1 MTMPR
6 PADPSCSERSRTNS
20 LARFSV
26 WLLFCLGITGCARI
40 SVPSPQERVVAVANL
55 GAPAQTVDHFAASDA
70 WSMQHVGLWSDTNR
84 NLVADLLFTTNRGI
98 GLSAWRFNLMAGFDP
113 TVSPGTKWQFWR
125 TGNGFN
131 VDSNQYDWD
140 RQAGQRWFLG
150 AAKSRGVDRFFAM
163 AYGPY
168 TNFTRNGQ
176 VYCTPGLGSSNL
188 KPGHEQVFAQSIA
201 DVIAHFQTDP
211 VASERIE
218 FDYVLPVNEPQWE
231 WNGNSQE
238 GSRYS
243 NADII
248 ALSRVLRQELDTRS
262 LHTEIVLA
270 ESGDLRGLYELRD
283 DISTTYQSDYGNY
296 LNSLACL
303 TNIVSRHLTGHSYFT
318 DNPSNDLLAV
328 RRKLK
333 KAFSQHPYWDFWQTE
348 YCIMGPGGSGR
359 DLGID
364 TALNV
369 ARVMWADL
377 VLANAGAWHWWL
389 AVSQADYKD
398 GLLYT
403 DFWKPGDPESIY
415 CSKTFWAFG
424 QFSRFVRPGWRRVTM
439 PGLDDVHG
447 LMGAAFV
454 SPQTNSAALVFV
466 NHSKN
471 SCVVVPRLHGLSPG
485 QKISSWTPWV
495 TSGSTS
501 DNLSARP
508 PFSGGASF
516 SIPRRSVVT
525 LVADVTAEFSAVP
538 RPIRVLAI
546 GDSITVGYT
555 DNPRWTAPFEF
566 GYRAELFKMLKHADI
581 PVEFVGNS
589 REPWNGLWKVPTN
602 SPAPDLRLLEQDCH
616 EGYGAKAT
624 AFVAEHIQEWVRTN
638 RPDFIL
644 LMIGINDIPAG
655 ATNASEAAKSNL
667 ELIAERVAA
676 TSPSTHLIMAQTIP
690 YTRPTPAILD
700 LNRFIR
706 ETLVPDCTSRGMRI
720 STVDQCR
727 NFLAEPAGST
737 GDPALYS
744 NGYNHP
750 NAEGYRRMAQTWCE
764 EIRRLVHNRRL
775 AEKTT

>member
-1 MTMPR
+1 MLTGL
-6 PADPSCSERSRTNS
+6 
-20 LARFSV
+20 LAC
-26 WLLFCLGITGCARI
+26 LLAGLSTTGCARI
-40 SVPSPQERVVAVANL
+40 SVASPQQGVLAVADL
-55 GAPAQTVDHFAASDA
+55 GAPAQLIDHFAASDA
-70 WSMQHVGLWSDTNR
+70 WSMQHVGRWSDTNR
-84 NLVADLLFTTNRGI
+84 NLVADFLFTTNRGI

-113 TVSPGTKWQFWR
+113 TVSPGTKWHFWR

-131 VDSNQYDWD
+131 VDSNRYDWD
-140 RQAGQRWFLG
+140 RQAGQRWFLR

-163 AYGPY
+163 AYSPY

-201 DVIAHFQTDP
+201 DVIAHFRTNP

-248 ALSRVLRQELDTRS
+248 ALSRVLRQELDARF
-262 LHTEIVLA
+262 LPTEIMLA

-318 DNPSNDLLAV
+318 DNPSNDLVAV

-364 TALNV
+364 TALDV

-424 QFSRFVRPGWRRVTM
+424 QFSRFVRPGWRRVEM
-439 PGLDDVHG
+439 PGFENVFG

-454 SPQTNSAALVFV
+454 EPQTNTAALVFV
-466 NHSKN
+466 NHSDK
-471 SCVVVPRLHGLSPG
+471 SHIVVPKLRGLSPG
-485 QKISSWTPWV
+485 RKISAWTPWV
-495 TSGSTS
+495 TSAAAS
-501 DNLSARP
+501 DNLSVRT
-508 PFSGGASF
+508 PFSDGASF
-516 SIPRRSVVT
+516 SIPSRSVVT
-525 LVADVTAEFSAVP
+525 LVADVAAEFSAVP
-538 RPIRVLAI
+538 RPFRVLPI

-555 DNPRWTAPFEF
+555 DNPRWAAPFEF
-566 GYRAELFKMLKHADI
+566 GYRAELFEMLQDAGI
-581 PVEFVGNS
+581 PVQFVGSS

-602 SPAPDLRLLEQDCH
+602 SPTPDLRLLGQDCH

-624 AFVAEHIQEWVRTN
+624 AFVAEHIEELVRTN
-638 RPDFIL
+638 QPDFIL

-655 ATNASEAAKSNL
+655 ATNAPEHAKTNL
-667 ELIAERVAA
+667 QLIAERVAA
-676 TSPSTHLIMAQTIP
+676 TSPSTHLIIAQTIP

-706 ETLVPDCTSRGMRI
+706 ETLVPDCAARGMRI

-727 NFLAEPAGST
+727 NFLAEPAGSA
-737 GDPALYS
+737 GDPTLYS

-750 NAEGYRRMAQTWCE
+750 NVEGYRRMAQTWGE
-764 EIRRLVHNRRL
+764 EIRRLVHNRKL
-775 AEKTT
+775 TGKAT